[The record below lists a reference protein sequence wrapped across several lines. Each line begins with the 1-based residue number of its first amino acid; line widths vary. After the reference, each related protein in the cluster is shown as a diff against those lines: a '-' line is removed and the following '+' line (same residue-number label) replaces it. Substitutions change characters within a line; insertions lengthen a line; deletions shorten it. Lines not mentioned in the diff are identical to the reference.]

1 MSLTPTK
8 AVAMG
13 FNAPDFNLADALT
26 GNIVSFKDIK
36 GDKGTLVMF
45 ICNHCPY
52 VKHVIQ
58 ELVNIGNNYIPK
70 GIGIVAINSNDIVK
84 YPDDHPD
91 KMKTLVKEL
100 NFPFPYLFDESQEIA
115 KAYDAACTPDFNLF
129 DANNKCV
136 YRGQLD
142 GSRPG
147 NDVTITGVD
156 LRRAL
161 DQVLNGEKISKEQI
175 PSIGCNIKWKE

>member
-8 AVAMG
+8 AVALG
-13 FNAPDFNLADALT
+13 FKAPDFTLPDSRT
-26 GNIVSFKDIK
+26 GNAVSFKDTK
-36 GDKGTLVMF
+36 GDNGTLVMF
-45 ICNHCPY
+45 ICNHCLY

-58 ELVNIGNNYIPK
+58 ELVKIGNEYIPK
-70 GIGIVAINSNDIVK
+70 GIGIVAINSNDISS
-84 YPDDHPD
+84 YPDDHSD
-91 KMKTLVKEL
+91 KMKTLAEEL

-129 DANNKCV
+129 DANNRCV

-142 GSRPG
+142 SSRPS
-147 NDVTITGVD
+147 NNVPVTGVD
-156 LRRAL
+156 LRKAL
-161 DQVLNGEKISKEQI
+161 DQVLNGEQVLVEQT

>member
-13 FNAPDFNLADALT
+13 FKAPDFTLLDSRT
-26 GNIVSFKDIK
+26 GDTVSFKDTK
-36 GDKGTLVMF
+36 GDNGTLIMF

-58 ELVNIGNNYIPK
+58 ELVKIGNEYIPK
-70 GIGIVAINSNDIVK
+70 GIGIVALNSNNIVT

-91 KMKTLVKEL
+91 KMKTLAEEL

-129 DANNKCV
+129 DANNRCV

-142 GSRPG
+142 SSRPS
-147 NDVTITGVD
+147 NNVPVTGVD
-156 LRRAL
+156 LRKAL
-161 DQVLNGEKISKEQI
+161 DQVLIGEKVPVEQT

>member
-8 AVAMG
+8 AVSMG
-13 FNAPDFNLADALT
+13 FKASDFNLPDTRT
-26 GNIVSFKDIK
+26 GNAVSFKDIK
-36 GDKGTLVMF
+36 GDNGTLVMF

-58 ELVNIGNNYIPK
+58 ELVKIGNEYIPK
-70 GIGIVAINSNDIVK
+70 GIGIVAINSNDIVM
-84 YPDDHPD
+84 YPEDHPD
-91 KMKTLVKEL
+91 KMKMFAEEL

-129 DANNKCV
+129 DANNRCV

-142 GSRPG
+142 SSRPS
-147 NDVTITGVD
+147 NNVPVTGVD
-156 LRRAL
+156 LRKAL
-161 DQVLNGEKISKEQI
+161 DQVSNGEQVPVEQT

>member
-8 AVAMG
+8 AVALG
-13 FNAPDFNLADALT
+13 FSAPDFDLPDTRT
-26 GNIVSFKDIK
+26 GNTVSFKDIK
-36 GDKGTLVMF
+36 GDKGTLIMF

-52 VKHVIQ
+52 VKHIIR
-58 ELVNIGNNYIPK
+58 ELVKIGNEYIPK
-70 GIGIVAINSNDIVK
+70 GIGIVAINSNNIVK

-91 KMKTLVKEL
+91 KMKMLAEEL

-129 DANNKCV
+129 DANNRCV

-142 GSRPG
+142 SSRPSNNVPVKG
-147 NDVTITGVD
+147 AD
-156 LRRAL
+156 LRKSL
-161 DQVLNGEKISKEQI
+161 DQVLNGEQVPLEQT